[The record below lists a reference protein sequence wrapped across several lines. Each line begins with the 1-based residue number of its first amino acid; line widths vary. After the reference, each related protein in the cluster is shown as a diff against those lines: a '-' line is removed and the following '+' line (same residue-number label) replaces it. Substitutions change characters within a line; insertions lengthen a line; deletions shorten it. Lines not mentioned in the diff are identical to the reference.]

1 MRRFLPLDI
10 PTVILLFL
18 SYLHLD
24 GQESLFSLLPSD
36 KTGITFANP
45 ILENE
50 QINIL
55 TYEYFHNGGG
65 VAIGDVNNDGLSD
78 IYFTG
83 NLAPNSLYLNQG

>member
-1 MRRFLPLDI
+1 MCQFNMLMAQEPML
-10 PTVILLFL
+10 TLL
-18 SYLHLD
+18 S
-24 GQESLFSLLPSD
+24 PSE
-36 KTGITFANP
+36 TGIDFSNP

-83 NLAPNSLYLNQG
+83 NLAPNSLYLNQGNL